1 MQLDLNLGSNFK
13 PCVSSNFFNFS
24 EIIYHTTKIDVS
36 NLVFLIFC
44 AKQVIKRENHRIKI
58 NKYIKKKSPLLIN
71 FSYIIIIIMVGET
84 KIENVIDNNLNDF
97 FFHLFQI
104 NLYLFY

>member
-1 MQLDLNLGSNFK
+1 MLNKLLREKTIESK
-13 PCVSSNFFNFS
+13 
-24 EIIYHTTKIDVS
+24 
-36 NLVFLIFC
+36 LIN
-44 AKQVIKRENHRIKI
+44 IL
-58 NKYIKKKSPLLIN
+58 KKKSPLLIN

>member
-1 MQLDLNLGSNFK
+1 MLNKLLREKTIESK
-13 PCVSSNFFNFS
+13 
-24 EIIYHTTKIDVS
+24 
-36 NLVFLIFC
+36 LIN
-44 AKQVIKRENHRIKI
+44 IKT
-58 NKYIKKKSPLLIN
+58 KSPSLIK